1 MRLHAQMTLADLEDS
16 DEYTAFVDKF
26 KPKKT
31 TDDCITPP
39 EIYEVILEWAMGRY
53 GFARE
58 DVVRPFWPGADYTA
72 IDYPDGCVVLD
83 NPPFSIL
90 QRIINDY
97 MASGIRFFLFGP
109 TMTALGGSTVLTINH
124 IICHGSITYENGASV
139 PTSFY
144 TNLDTDGTV
153 LESAPD
159 LADAINAKN
168 DELQKATKAS
178 LPKYVYPDE
187 VITAAKVNWFCAHH
201 TPYRLNAR
209 DCVPIKA
216 LDHQL
221 PHGKVIFGG
230 GLLMSERAAAE
241 RAAAERAAAERAA
254 AKRWQL
260 SDRELEIVKQLGK
273 ETA

>member
-241 RAAAERAAAERAA
+241 RAAA
-254 AKRWQL
+254 KRWQL